1 LEAYRGKKITASE
14 IGATLRRCNNVMG
27 ALGQY
32 EIVISSAV
40 DEVEDIFL
48 YFSRSRDI
56 CEIFFSVSRPQQS
69 DAGDSD
75 WKNA

>member
-1 LEAYRGKKITASE
+1 
-14 IGATLRRCNNVMG
+14 MG

-48 YFSRSRDI
+48 YFSRSRNM
-56 CEIFFSVSRPQQS
+56 CVIFFSVSRLQQS
-69 DAGDSD
+69 DASI
-75 WKNA
+75 